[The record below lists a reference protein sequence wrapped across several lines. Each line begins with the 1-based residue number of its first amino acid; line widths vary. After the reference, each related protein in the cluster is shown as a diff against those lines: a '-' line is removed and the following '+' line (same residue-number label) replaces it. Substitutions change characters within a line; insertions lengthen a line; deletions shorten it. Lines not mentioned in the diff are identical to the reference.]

1 VRGRYEPGLGSEI
14 DPAGLQ
20 IALKAETVNMTELIQ
35 RLADRSGRELAVI
48 VKAGFSTPGLH
59 FLTPDDYGQQLG
71 YMSHPAKHVIA
82 AHVHQEVNRVVRNT
96 MEVLLVRSGTVR
108 VDLFDENLGHV
119 ATRVLSDGDVIL
131 LVAGG
136 HRFEMLTDAEM
147 IEVKQGPFL
156 GTADKS
162 RFNPDVP
169 PLPDVR

>member
-1 VRGRYEPGLGSEI
+1 
-14 DPAGLQ
+14 
-20 IALKAETVNMTELIQ
+20 MTDLIQ

-48 VKAGFSTPGLH
+48 LKAGFSEPGLH
-59 FLTPDDYGQQLG
+59 FFTPDEYGQQLG
-71 YMSHPAKHVIA
+71 YMRHPAQHVIA
-82 AHVHQEVNRVVRNT
+82 AHVHHEVERTVRST

-108 VDLFDENLGHV
+108 VDLFDDDLTHV
-119 ATRVLSDGDVIL
+119 ATRVLTDGDVIM

-162 RFNPDVP
+162 RFDPEVP
-169 PLPDVR
+169 PLPGAS